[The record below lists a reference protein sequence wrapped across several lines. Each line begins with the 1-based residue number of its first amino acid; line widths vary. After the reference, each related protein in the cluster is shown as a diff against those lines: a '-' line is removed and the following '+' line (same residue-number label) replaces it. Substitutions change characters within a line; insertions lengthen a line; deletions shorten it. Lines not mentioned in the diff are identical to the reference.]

1 MINFVRK
8 GDSKM
13 KKKKIIIAIV
23 IVAVILLGVIAYFIF
38 GKEDKAL
45 KESSYFSNEE
55 NNINNGEQSGNMAI
69 KIDNYYYIMG
79 KKFFIKVDS
88 KGKVVSDI
96 GKENNTTEFAA
107 RPYMQVHGDYIYYD
121 KEGGFYKKIARYNYK
136 TNKREDYTIPKK
148 IQDELVSY
156 KNLASSFYIR
166 GDKLYYQPYSNDYFY
181 IIDLDDNSVS
191 KTESLDVSAY
201 KTVVSFDSN
210 VFDGKLY
217 YSIEKTCNYLDF
229 SNNKS
234 KKIADTE
241 CTNIIF
247 TDKNIYYEDA
257 YTSKTYKSDLEGTNT
272 SEIYDGKNGDFAT
285 MYKNILYTYSGYYE
299 GREFN
304 IIKNDK
310 VINTIP
316 CEQIAIATDK
326 LICIRYDQSVYS
338 YDLSGNNE
346 QFIYENK

>member
-1 MINFVRK
+1 
-8 GDSKM
+8 M
-13 KKKKIIIAIV
+13 KKNNKIIAIV
-23 IVAVILLGVIAYFIF
+23 IIIIIVIGILGCVLF
-38 GKEDKAL
+38 KK
-45 KESSYFSNEE
+45 SSGLIGGGSAFSNEE
-55 NNINNGEQSGNMAI
+55 NNINNGGQTSNMAI
-69 KIDNYYYIMG
+69 KIDGYYYIMG
-79 KKFFIKVDS
+79 KEFFIKVDS
-88 KGKVVSDI
+88 KGKVVSNIAKD
-96 GKENNTTEFAA
+96 NNTTEFVD
-107 RPYMQVHGDYIYYD
+107 RPYMQVYGDYIYYD
-121 KEGGFYKKIARYNYK
+121 KEGGFYKKLARYNYK
-136 TNKREDYTIPKK
+136 TNKIEDYTIPKK